1 MFPLQFSGEELNK
14 CAHQKLTL
22 EERVKDFQNRV
33 NQERVKYD
41 QVKVMEQ
48 ENNEKYQQE
57 KDELSKKVSVVEAE
71 LERCHTEK
79 VCVEINIFLIS

>member
-1 MFPLQFSGEELNK
+1 
-14 CAHQKLTL
+14 
-22 EERVKDFQNRV
+22 
-33 NQERVKYD
+33 
-41 QVKVMEQ
+41 MEQ